1 MVWAADSAAVT
12 VSGIKGNAAARNTTA
27 CGILS
32 RNPFLVSL
40 RTLTAEI
47 PCHHWRSAE
56 MLARWGS
63 TRKRVE
69 ALAEALRSLSAVISS
84 ANHSGAIDTTKN
96 AFFSLL
102 CLAKF
107 CGIVI
112 INCMISLCHRRHVL
126 AWHRDTLRRNGRQ
139 HLNQI
144 VQDKSIKNRVYQM
157 LQSDIK
163 EYQVTIQ
170 LHLLQL
176 RIIVNKNTK
185 SPYSFIYC
193 N

>member
-1 MVWAADSAAVT
+1 MVGAADSAAVT
-12 VSGIKGNAAARNTTA
+12 ASEIKGNAAARSTTNQ
-27 CGILS
+27 GILS

-40 RTLTAEI
+40 RTSTAER
-47 PCHHWRSAE
+47 PCRHWRSAE
-56 MLARWGS
+56 MLARWGN
-63 TRKRVE
+63 TRKRVN
-69 ALAEALRSLSAVISS
+69 ALVGDPRNLSAVINP
-84 ANHSGAIDTTKN
+84 ANHSDAIDTAKN

-102 CLAKF
+102 YLAKF
-107 CGIVI
+107 CGIVV

-126 AWHRDTLRRNGRQ
+126 AWRRDTLRRNSKQ

-144 VQDKSIKNRVYQM
+144 IQGKNTKNRVYQM

-163 EYQVTIQ
+163 EYQVTIK

-185 SPYSFIYC
+185 SPYGFAC
-193 N
+193 